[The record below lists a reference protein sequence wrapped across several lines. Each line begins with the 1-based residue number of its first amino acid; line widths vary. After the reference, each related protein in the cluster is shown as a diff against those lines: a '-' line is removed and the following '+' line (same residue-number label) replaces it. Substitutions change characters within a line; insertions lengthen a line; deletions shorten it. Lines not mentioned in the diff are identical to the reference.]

1 MTTARLAVFC
11 SSFRTIRGCTCLAR
25 VGDAKH
31 EGMANR
37 SYQNIIGIVIAVALL
52 QSVRGDLVLDSL
64 FHHVRNS
71 DPREWAHFPSE
82 VKMREWQRTFDCE
95 DPSAYHL
102 LTLRQSNVKQTWKVT
117 LNGLDLGVLDR
128 DDNDLEHALPIPSGR
143 LKTKG
148 NNLVVSA
155 SSTTPDDIRLGQIT
169 LHRQTRDEIAREAE
183 IVVRVT
189 DSDHDSLLPCR
200 LTIVDS
206 ATNRLVLLGAKSD
219 DRLAVRPGVIYTVD
233 GLATFGLRPGH
244 YCLWAGRGFEYSLA
258 KTRFEVGD
266 GERKEIALKLTR
278 DVDTPG
284 LVASDT
290 HLHTG
295 EFARHGDASLVE
307 RLITIAGEGIEL
319 PISTEHDQHID
330 YTAEAIRIGANKHF
344 TPVMGCEVTTQRGH
358 FNSFPVLPDA
368 QPAQHRLRQWPQ
380 VFDNIFATP
389 GVRVVILNHPR
400 DLHANF
406 RPLDPAHFDAESG
419 QFTDGRSLRTNGME
433 IINSGAQQ
441 SDPMRLVYD
450 WMALLKSGHK
460 ISAVGCSD
468 SHTVNFAIVGQART
482 YLPCPDEDP
491 SKIDV
496 ATAVDGFLAGRT
508 HVSFGLLT
516 LLDTTEDYVTVKVLG
531 PGWTQADKLT
541 LFENGKKL
549 EEIKIPADL
558 GNRAGLKFERTWP
571 LPKIHQEA
579 QERHFLVAVAEGPG
593 IAEPWWRMMP
603 PYQKTS
609 PIYKPYVMGISPAV
623 WLKAP

>member
-1 MTTARLAVFC
+1 
-11 SSFRTIRGCTCLAR
+11 
-25 VGDAKH
+25 
-31 EGMANR
+31 
-37 SYQNIIGIVIAVALL
+37 
-52 QSVRGDLVLDSL
+52 
-64 FHHVRNS
+64 
-71 DPREWAHFPSE
+71 
-82 VKMREWQRTFDCE
+82 
-95 DPSAYHL
+95 
-102 LTLRQSNVKQTWKVT
+102 
-117 LNGLDLGVLDR
+117 
-128 DDNDLEHALPIPSGR
+128 
-143 LKTKG
+143 
-148 NNLVVSA
+148 
-155 SSTTPDDIRLGQIT
+155 
-169 LHRQTRDEIAREAE
+169 
-183 IVVRVT
+183 
-189 DSDHDSLLPCR
+189 
-200 LTIVDS
+200 
-206 ATNRLVLLGAKSD
+206 
-219 DRLAVRPGVIYTVD
+219 
-233 GLATFGLRPGH
+233 
-244 YCLWAGRGFEYSLA
+244 
-258 KTRFEVGD
+258 
-266 GERKEIALKLTR
+266 
-278 DVDTPG
+278 
-284 LVASDT
+284 
-290 HLHTG
+290 
-295 EFARHGDASLVE
+295 
-307 RLITIAGEGIEL
+307 
-319 PISTEHDQHID
+319 
-330 YTAEAIRIGANKHF
+330 
-344 TPVMGCEVTTQRGH
+344 
-358 FNSFPVLPDA
+358 
-368 QPAQHRLRQWPQ
+368 
-380 VFDNIFATP
+380 
-389 GVRVVILNHPR
+389 
-400 DLHANF
+400 
-406 RPLDPAHFDAESG
+406 
-419 QFTDGRSLRTNGME
+419 ME

-558 GNRAGLKFERTWP
+558 GKRAGLKFERTWP